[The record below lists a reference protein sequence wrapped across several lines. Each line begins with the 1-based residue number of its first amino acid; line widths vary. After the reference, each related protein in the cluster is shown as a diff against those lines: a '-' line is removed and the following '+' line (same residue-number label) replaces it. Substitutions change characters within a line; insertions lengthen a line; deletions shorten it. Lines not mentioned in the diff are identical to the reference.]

1 MITWPA
7 TLDDFEERILRVE
20 RSLSTGEWGELPPWE
35 PPHEHLCPPGDAEIE
50 RVRSLLDRAEGVR
63 RRVLEAMTAEG
74 RELARGRSRRDAA
87 RRYLAS
93 EALSGRRS

>member
-1 MITWPA
+1 MITWSA
-7 TLDDFEERILRVE
+7 ILDDFEERIRRVE
-20 RSLSTGEWGELPPWE
+20 RSLSTGEWDELPPWE
-35 PPHEHLCPPGDAEIE
+35 PPGEDLGQPGGAEVE
-50 RVRSLLDRAEGVR
+50 RLRSLLDRADRVR
-63 RRVLEAMTAEG
+63 RRVLEAMAAEG